1 MTTKGKV
8 QKFKQTTA
16 TIASKQTNKKQA
28 KHDSEM
34 MTTNG
39 DHCGGSGD
47 FCLPSFFFFV
57 KVSKIFV

>member
-16 TIASKQTNKKQA
+16 TIANKQTNKKHA
-28 KHDSEM
+28 KHDSE

-39 DHCGGSGD
+39 DHCG
-47 FCLPSFFFFV
+47 FWRFLLTIFFFFFV